1 MAITF
6 GQVKTWKAA
15 PLGDAGDGLKADLR
29 KLETSRD
36 ELEANGVAKSWTG
49 VAADAARGH
58 RDGLVKSLSSHI
70 TAKQEMQKA
79 LYTAEPEV
87 EAIERLV
94 AGILDRAKT
103 NEFTVSDDGTVT
115 STATPPTFK
124 SRFEAEEWSSSRQ
137 NIAQEIA
144 DEIEKALA
152 KAVGVDAILA
162 RGLPTGINEQGDE
175 YGNIDPA
182 IAEKWET
189 LTIEERKA
197 VLEEMVKKIA
207 EESGVDMPTIDWS
220 DLENDDWSDG
230 SITYGYWNDEEPTMA
245 LNPNVL
251 DDPGQLINTVAHEV
265 RHGRQHEAIDDKNDW
280 QFWWEDDPFDEHKE
294 DGITEEQA
302 EAWEENFDD
311 YKSTDNGDSFD
322 EYYNQ
327 PVETDARNSGRDY
340 LNNLTEEEFNRLLE
354 ESR

>member
-29 KLETSRD
+29 NLETSRD

-49 VAADAARGH
+49 AAADAARGH
-58 RDGLVKSLSSHI
+58 RDTLVKDLGSHI
-70 TAKQEMQKA
+70 TAKQGMQKA

-94 AGILDRAKT
+94 QGILDRAKT
-103 NEFTVSDDGTVT
+103 QEFTVGDDGSVT

-124 SRFEAEEWSSSRQ
+124 SRFEAEEWGNSRQ
-137 NIAQEIA
+137 TIAQELA

-162 RGLPTGINEQGDE
+162 RGLPTGIDEQGDE
-175 YGNIDPA
+175 YGRIDPA

-189 LTIEERKA
+189 LSIEERKA

-207 EESGVDMPTIDWS
+207 AESGVDMPTIDWS
-220 DLENDDWSDG
+220 DLGNDTWDDG

-280 QFWWEDDPFDEHKE
+280 QFWWEDDPFDEHKA
-294 DGITEEQA
+294 DGITEQQA
-302 EAWEENFDD
+302 EEWEENFDD
-311 YKSTDNGDSFD
+311 YKSTDNGATFD

-327 PVETDARNSGRDY
+327 PVEKDARNAGRDY
-340 LNNLTEEEFNRLLE
+340 LNNLTEEEFNRILE